1 MDTNVWNGHKVQTQA
16 PPFSHK
22 HVSLH
27 VLQNIFLSE
36 TWKPAEGAFLA
47 NLGLDCETVSDLE
60 L

>member
-1 MDTNVWNGHKVQTQA
+1 MERPQSPDAGSLSPTNMY
-16 PPFSHK
+16 
-22 HVSLH
+22 LH